1 MRLRNG
7 NVVIN
12 NPKSYICEMADA
24 LKDMFSKK
32 FYERLALEL
41 NKADKNIHPHKFV
54 KDVTKGL
61 DALSLNQRMRNTS
74 VVLKQHLP
82 TDYKKSIN
90 TLFKVV
96 PEFKGFYTSLLFPD
110 FVGQYGH
117 DDYDQ
122 SMEALKYFTQFG
134 SSEFAIR
141 EFLKR
146 DLKKTLAVMK
156 KWSLDKNHH
165 IRRLSSEGS
174 RPRLP
179 WSFNLDEIAKNPLLT
194 QPILEALKTDK
205 ELYVKKS
212 VANHLNDFS
221 RINPEWMLKVVNS
234 WDRKNEDTAWIV
246 KHASRTLIKKGDQRS
261 LAVFDYEKNAKLK
274 IENWKIGKLKIMLED
289 NFSFSFDIVSEK
301 TKSQK
306 LVIDYA
312 IHYQKKSGELAP
324 KVFKLK
330 DLELKPK
337 KTVAISKSHRF
348 MDFTTRK
355 HYPGK
360 HAVEIMVNGKSYG
373 KKEFVLVG

>member
-1 MRLRNG
+1 MTLRKG

-12 NPKSYICEMADA
+12 NTKSYICEMADA

-32 FYERLALEL
+32 FYERLAHEL
-41 NKADKNIHPHKFV
+41 NIADKNIHPDKFV
-54 KDVTKGL
+54 KDVTKGI

-74 VVLKQHLP
+74 VVLKKHLP
-82 TDYKKSIN
+82 DDYKKSID

-96 PEFKGFYTSLLFPD
+96 PEFQKSYTALLFPD

-117 DDYDQ
+117 HDFKT
-122 SMEALKYFTQFG
+122 SMEALKHFTQFG

-146 DLKKTLAVMK
+146 DFDKTLSVMK
-156 KWSLDKNHH
+156 KWAEDKNHH
-165 IRRLSSEGS
+165 VRRLASEGS

-179 WSFNLDEIAKNPLLT
+179 WSFNLDEIAKNPNHTL
-194 QPILEALKTDK
+194 PILEMLKSDN

-221 RINPEWMLKVVNS
+221 RINPDWMLKVVNS

-246 KHASRTLIKKGDQRS
+246 KHASRSLIKKGDQRS
-261 LAVFDYEKNAKLK
+261 LAVFDYEKSPKVKILNFKILNSKLK
-274 IENWKIGKLKIMLED
+274 LGESL
-289 NFSFSFDIVSEK
+289 SYSFDIVSEK
-301 TKSQK
+301 SKSQK

-330 DLELKPK
+330 DLNLKSK
-337 KTVAISKSHRF
+337 QKVSISKSHRF

-360 HAVEIMVNGKSYG
+360 HAFEIMLNGKPYG
-373 KKEFVLVG
+373 KKEFLLQS